1 MPLDIFFPPFP
12 AISHDSMLLH
22 AREKFLHDTARFTK
36 PVASDPNG
44 YFLFLNA
51 WRGLAGRGSG
61 VQSAMKRIGEIWQSL
76 SPEERAPWL
85 DLNLEI
91 KDKRDRLV
99 RMHGKQYALLERKKP
114 HRKAN
119 ASRGTM
125 EEMPPP
131 AEAAYSAPN
140 TPAASSLS
148 SGPQTPINYG
158 PPMLGV
164 ASGSGACA
172 PFGGLPYAPYVPD
185 LSFLVP
191 DYGLA
196 APPVPFPTSTGGQL
210 PVDIQYAPGF
220 DDAPS
225 VPEEHGA
232 WGREAPLRMGMGYP
246 TPVASASTQWGQ
258 PAIVQP
264 QEGPSQVLEG
274 AWPSD
279 DAGQSIDDALFY
291 APAPLGYDGFFPQ
304 AMAPGAPPMD
314 AQGFVNEAP
323 LAAQPFY
330 PYPPMVAPSH
340 ERAEDEQVVE
350 GSFEEIFVQWCTS
363 EPFY

>member
-1 MPLDIFFPPFP
+1 MPLVIFFPPFP
-12 AISHDSMLLH
+12 AISHDAILLH
-22 AREKFLHDTARFTK
+22 AREKFLDDTARFLK
-36 PVASDPNG
+36 PVTSDPNG

-61 VQSAMKRIGEIWQSL
+61 VQSAMKHLGEIWQSL

-99 RMHGKQYALLERKKP
+99 RVYGKQYALSERKKP

-148 SGPQTPINYG
+148 SGPQTPLNYG

-164 ASGSGACA
+164 ASGSGACV
-172 PFGGLPYAPYVPD
+172 PYGGVPYAPYVPD
-185 LSFLVP
+185 PSFLVP

-196 APPVPFPTSTGGQL
+196 APPAPFPTFIGGQL
-210 PVDIQYAPGF
+210 HTGVQYAPTF
-220 DDAPS
+220 DNAPS
-225 VPEEHGA
+225 VPAEHGA
-232 WGREAPLRMGMGYP
+232 WGREAPMRMGMGYP
-246 TPVASASTQWGQ
+246 TPAANAQWGQ

-264 QEGPSQVLEG
+264 QEGPSQAFEG

-279 DAGQSIDDALFY
+279 EAGLPIDDALF

-314 AQGFVNEAP
+314 AQGFVDEAP
-323 LAAQPFY
+323 LAAQPSY

-350 GSFEEIFVQWCTS
+350 RSFDDIYAQWCTS